1 MQVVDANGNMYG
13 DDNLEINDI
22 NGKPKTTGGG
32 GSSSLTVG
40 TTPIASGTVGRVL
53 FEGTGNVLQ
62 EDSALFWDNTNKRL
76 GVGATPDTSTRLD
89 VRAQGAL
96 ITDVA
101 FRVRNSADTANIL
114 TVNGKGQV
122 WSNGTGAIA
131 TNTAFGEFTLNALTT
146 ATGNTAFG
154 YNSLKTN
161 LIGAGNT
168 AFGNGALQLSTG
180 GSNTS
185 VGFTAGQF
193 NAGGNFNTYLG
204 YAAGQNGT
212 TAIQSVFIG
221 SSAGQNSNGSQVI
234 CIGLSAGLT
243 AGNGT
248 IAIGYLS
255 GAGTGSHNISM
266 GQSAGIGMTTGSGNI
281 HIGYRTVGS
290 GITTGNYNTLIGGN
304 SVVGAVS
311 NNVAISDGQGNIAI
325 RKDANNFVGVGY
337 TGIATLGAKLDVR
350 AQGALS
356 TDLAFRVRNSADTAN
371 VLTVNGDGTQNW
383 FDPANNTLSSIKSG
397 IYNLIQWGNNNFGNV
412 AVGYST
418 SNMIT
423 PTLQYCTLLGTFTS
437 VLASGGTRIGYA
449 GTVGVGGDY
458 GIAIGYGTNV
468 KGNSTIHIGR
478 RTGGNSMSGLN
489 SIHLGKTPS
498 GNDIAPSN
506 VFMTHFDSE
515 NASTL
520 ARGNGSFGLL
530 GKGAY
535 ILADGT
541 GIYGTDT
548 FMGNG
553 GNTLVVRNHA
563 SIPSTNIVDTFQQYS
578 ADIVAGNAAPHFRTE
593 NGNVIKIY
601 RETTAVAAAAFV
613 SNTSLIANDSATF
626 GGYTM
631 GQVVAAL
638 KAQGLLA

>member
-1 MQVVDANGNMYG
+1 MANKKISQLTPKGSALAGTDLLEVSVFNGVTYDTKSLTGANVVSGLQPTLFSGTNIKTLNSTSLLGSG
-13 DDNLEINDI
+13 DIAI
-22 NGKPKTTGGG
+22 STG
-32 GSSSLTVG
+32 LTVG
-40 TTPIASGTVGRVL
+40 TTAITSGTVGRVL
-53 FEGTGNVLQ
+53 FQGTGNVVQ
-62 EDSALFWDNTNKRL
+62 QDSTLFWDNTNKRL
-76 GVGATPDTSTRLD
+76 GVGATPS
-89 VRAQGAL
+89 
-96 ITDVA
+96 
-101 FRVRNSADTANIL
+101 
-114 TVNGKGQV
+114 
-122 WSNGTGAIA
+122 
-131 TNTAFGEFTLNALTT
+131 
-146 ATGNTAFG
+146 
-154 YNSLKTN
+154 
-161 LIGAGNT
+161 
-168 AFGNGALQLSTG
+168 
-180 GSNTS
+180 TS
-185 VGFTAGQF
+185 V
-193 NAGGNFNTYLG
+193 
-204 YAAGQNGT
+204 
-212 TAIQSVFIG
+212 
-221 SSAGQNSNGSQVI
+221 
-234 CIGLSAGLT
+234 
-243 AGNGT
+243 
-248 IAIGYLS
+248 
-255 GAGTGSHNISM
+255 
-266 GQSAGIGMTTGSGNI
+266 
-281 HIGYRTVGS
+281 R
-290 GITTGNYNTLIGGN
+290 
-304 SVVGAVS
+304 
-311 NNVAISDGQGNIAI
+311 
-325 RKDANNFVGVGY
+325 
-337 TGIATLGAKLDVR
+337 LDVR

-356 TDLAFRVRNSADTAN
+356 TDIALRVRNSADTAN

-423 PTLQYCTLLGTFTS
+423 PTLTNCTLLGTFTS
-437 VLASGGTRIGYA
+437 VLASGGLRIGYQ
-449 GTVGVGGDY
+449 GTIGVGGDF

-478 RTGGNSMSGLN
+478 RTGASAMSGTN

-498 GNDIAPSN
+498 GNDIAASN

-530 GKGAY
+530 GQGAY